1 MDIFFKSEEDVDI
14 FIKKG
19 ENLRDWGYGDPP
31 LVAPFTSTPY
41 VIP

>member
-19 ENLRDWGYGDPP
+19 ENLRDWGYGHPP
-31 LVAPFTSTPY
+31 LVAPDK
-41 VIP
+41 